1 MNKVIKRE
9 MEFAGRTLS
18 LETGRL
24 AFQANQAVLARY
36 GDTVILATVVAN
48 KPQGEYD
55 YFPLRV
61 DFEEKLY
68 AGGFIKSSRFIKRET
83 KPTDEATV
91 AARLIDHAVR
101 PLFPKDFM
109 DEVQVIATAL
119 SVEPEG
125 DPELVALIAA
135 SAALSASDV
144 PWQGPLG
151 SVRVVLKD
159 GTFVLNPPLPAS
171 SKESENGFFDLDL
184 VVSYFNDRILA
195 IEGEAKIVPEER
207 LLAALEFGQQQV
219 APLLV
224 FLHEFAKEVG
234 HSKYVYEPDI
244 LAPEL
249 LTEVKKFAKDRI
261 EKMLSTPLDK
271 LDYVDFQTK
280 LKEDTYTQFE
290 GKYSKVKLDEA
301 LAFVEKET
309 VRHLIMEEGKRPDGR
324 KLEELRPI
332 GAEVGI
338 LPRTHGSAVFVR
350 GLTQALTIV
359 TLGSS
364 SLEQLIQ
371 TMTGEETKRYMHHYS
386 APPFSTGETAP
397 LRGPGRR
404 EIGHGMLAE
413 KALRPVVPSKD
424 NFPYAIRV
432 VSEILSQNGSTSMAA
447 TCGSSLALMDAG
459 VPITAPVAGV
469 AVGLVTD
476 APESRYVVLT
486 DIAGVEDFDGFM
498 DFKMTG
504 TRAGVTA
511 LQMDIKLHRGLPL
524 PVLREV
530 IDRSRQARLQI
541 LDIMEKALAK
551 PRAALSQYAPKITL
565 VKIDPKR
572 IGEVIGPGGRMIKK
586 IIEETGAAVD
596 VDDDGMVYISA
607 KEEAAAQKAKAW
619 IEGIVKEVKVGEIYE
634 GKVTRMLDFGAFVE
648 ILPGK
653 EGLVH
658 ISELSYQ
665 RVPSVEQS
673 VKLGEHFKVKVISID
688 EQGRINLSK
697 KALEPRPEGLPEPS
711 GFGVRS
717 PRSGLGAPRGGVGYR
732 TPYYRKP
739 GYLGH
744 PPRGGQGYRRS
755 RPGLRH

>member
-1 MNKVIKRE
+1 MNKIIRKE
-9 MEFAGRTLS
+9 MTFAGRTLS

-109 DEVQVIATAL
+109 DEVQVITTAL

-125 DPELVALIAA
+125 DPELVSLIAA

-144 PWQGPLG
+144 PWHGPLG
-151 SVRVVLKD
+151 SVRVVLEN
-159 GTFVLNPPLPAS
+159 GTFVLNPALPAS
-171 SKESENGFFDLDL
+171 SKENEGDPFDLDL
-184 VVSYFNDRILA
+184 VISYLGDRVVA
-195 IEGEAKIVPEER
+195 IEGEAKIVPEEK
-207 LLAALEFGQQQV
+207 LLEALTFGGEQV
-219 APLLV
+219 QPLLT
-224 FLHEFAKEVG
+224 FLRDFAQEVG
-234 HSKYVYEPDI
+234 RGKYVYEPEV

-249 LTEVKKFAKDRI
+249 IAEVRKLAGERI
-261 EKMLSTPLDK
+261 QKMLATPLDK

-280 LKEDTYTQFE
+280 LKEDTYAHFE
-290 GKYSKVKLDEA
+290 GKYNRVKLDEA
-301 LAFVEKET
+301 LACLEKES

-324 KLEELRPI
+324 KLNELRPI
-332 GAEVGI
+332 SAEVGI
-338 LPRTHGSAVFVR
+338 LPRTHGSALFVR
-350 GLTQALTIV
+350 GLTQALTTV

-413 KALRPVVPSKD
+413 KALRPVVPPKD
-424 NFPYAIRV
+424 SFPYAIRV
-432 VSEILSQNGSTSMAA
+432 VSEILSQNGSTSMAS

-459 VPITAPVAGV
+459 VPISAPVAGV
-469 AVGLVTD
+469 AVGLMTD
-476 APESRYVVLT
+476 AAESRYVVLT
-486 DIAGVEDFDGFM
+486 DIAGVEDFDGFL

-504 TRAGVTA
+504 TREGVTA
-511 LQMDIKLHRGLPL
+511 LQMDVKLHQGLPL
-524 PVLREV
+524 SVLREV
-530 IDRSRQARLQI
+530 VERSREARRKI
-541 LDIMEKALAK
+541 LDSMEKAIDR
-551 PRAALSQYAPKITL
+551 PRATLSQYAPKITL

-572 IGEVIGPGGRMIKK
+572 IGEIIGPGGRIIKK

-596 VDDDGMVYISA
+596 VDDDGTVYISA
-607 KEEAAAQKAKAW
+607 KEETAAQKAKAW

-634 GKVTRMLDFGAFVE
+634 GKVTRLLDFGAFVE

-658 ISELSYQ
+658 ISELAYHH
-665 RVPSVEQS
+665 VPSIEQA
-673 VKLGEHFKVKVISID
+673 VKVGETLKVKVISID

-697 KALEPRPEGLPEPS
+697 KALEPRPA
-711 GFGVRS
+711 GVIEHRGMGTS
-717 PRSGLGAPRGGVGYR
+717 RFGAPRRRATPRGYR

-739 GYLGH
+739 GY
-744 PPRGGQGYRRS
+744 QSGYRRQVRLGR
-755 RPGLRH
+755 RPA